1 MSSELKKVGAIAKIG
16 KAKSGQG
23 SNGTWKNIEFV
34 IKTDDKYNNVIPFV
48 IFGEEKVDNF
58 VKYNKVG
65 QTVEVDFNISSREYK
80 DKNGEE
86 RYSVSLQAWKV
97 FVAGNNS
104 NVTQKQEVAVDLPF

>member
-1 MSSELKKVGAIAKIG
+1 MSELKKVGAITKIG

-23 SNGTWKNIEFV
+23 ANGTWKNIEFV
-34 IKTDDKYNNVIPFV
+34 IKTDDKYNNTIPFV

-65 QTVEVDFNISSREYK
+65 QIVEVDFNIASREYK

-86 RYSVSLQAWKV
+86 RFSVSLQAWKV
-97 FVAGNNS
+97 FVAGNDVKTES
-104 NVTQKQEVAVDLPF
+104 KEEPSGLPF